1 MGCSVF
7 VNIAVLAFEC
17 TLMYYVSAVWPHSH
31 DDQKLMI
38 SWAFYSLSVGIA
50 FRSLN
55 FINHM
60 FLMNAGDDIQKQ
72 LDLGCLTCCAKVLAI
87 GVSIFQAGW
96 CIIGIMRFIKMDKT
110 SDAWF
115 TYGILAEVIFAS
127 LMGIV
132 IYAVVLLML
141 MLCSCCC
148 CIGCE
153 LESLINRLPES
164 ISSQIINPDG
174 KADKDA
180 MLKMLTGQIA
190 LKGGKKGTDEVS
202 GEKGT
207 EAPQGTN
214 FVGAGVK
221 TGTETPGVVQDEEQ
235 LPLKDVE
242 EGQAPVDRNK

>member
-17 TLMYYVSAVWPHSH
+17 TLMYWVSAVWPHSH

-38 SWAFYSLSVGIA
+38 SWAFYSLCVGIT

-55 FINHM
+55 FISHLL
-60 FLMNAGDDIQKQ
+60 LMNAG
-72 LDLGCLTCCAKVLAI
+72 LDLQKILDLSCLTCCAKLLAI

-96 CIIGIMRFIKMDKT
+96 CIIGIMRFMKMDGT

-115 TYGILAEVIFAS
+115 TYGILTEVIVAS
-127 LMGIV
+127 LMGIS
-132 IYAVVLLML
+132 IYAVILIML

-153 LESLINRLPES
+153 LESIINKLPES
-164 ISSQIINPDG
+164 LKSQITNPEG
-174 KADKDA
+174 KTDTAA
-180 MLKMLTGQIA
+180 LMKMLTGQIA
-190 LKGGKKGTDEVS
+190 LTGQKKGTDEVS
-202 GEKGT
+202 GQKGT

-221 TGTETPGVVQDEEQ
+221 TGTGAPVVAKDEENM
-235 LPLKDVE
+235 PLKDVE

>member
-1 MGCSVF
+1 MGCLVL

-17 TLMYYVSAVWPHSH
+17 ALMYYVSAVWPHSH

-38 SWAFYSLSVGIA
+38 SWAFYSLCLGIA

-55 FINHM
+55 MIKD
-60 FLMNAGDDIQKQ
+60 LLVLNAKDDFKK
-72 LDLGCLTCCAKVLAI
+72 LADLACISCCASLLAF

-96 CIIGIMRFIKMDKT
+96 CIIGILRFMKMEKT
-110 SDAWF
+110 DDQWF
-115 TYGILAEVIFAS
+115 TYGILTEVIIAS

-132 IYAVVLLML
+132 VYAVVLLML
-141 MLCSCCC
+141 LLCSCCC

-153 LESLINRLPES
+153 LESLINHLPDSLKEGLTDS
-164 ISSQIINPDG
+164 DG
-174 KADKDA
+174 KANKA
-180 MLKMLTGQIA
+180 AVMKLL
-190 LKGGKKGTDEVS
+190 GGIRTMKNQKKGTDEVD

-207 EAPQGTN
+207 NVAGGE

-221 TGTETPGVVQDEEQ
+221 TGTGVPEVVQDEEKM
-235 LPLKDVE
+235 PLKDVE